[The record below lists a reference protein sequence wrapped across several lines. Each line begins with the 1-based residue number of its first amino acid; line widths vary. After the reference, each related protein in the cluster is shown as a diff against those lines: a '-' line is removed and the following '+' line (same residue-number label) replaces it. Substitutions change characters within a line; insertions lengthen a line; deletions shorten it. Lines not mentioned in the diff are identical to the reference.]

1 MRKRCLLRLVVPFL
15 LWMLIAAG
23 NALAATYYVDFAS
36 GADTNAGTST
46 TAPWKHAPG
55 MTGCSGAC
63 NSTSLAGGDL
73 VTFKGGVTWTASF
86 PWTIAG
92 GGAGATITYTTD
104 HAWFSGSSFS
114 QPTFD
119 DQAAHPGGTGMLNA
133 TNVGHLTINDLKFV
147 NCGASQVANSDKCLV
162 FDGGPHDLS
171 ITNSTFACEC
181 WITIYLPITST
192 GTFSNFTVTGND
204 FSHTSGAIWMAT
216 EQANTQVTN
225 VTYDSNT
232 FHDFSS
238 QIGGGTHGDGAW
250 HWFTV
255 PQGDSTQFLE
265 TMQFCNNK
273 FYGDFHQSFG
283 GSGGMTAFFYTE
295 GGAKNLTLC
304 NNDMSF
310 TSAIPGNFDGLI
322 VLSGSNT
329 SAGTAAIYN
338 NSLANIGANAMSGG
352 INVRGSFVNVT
363 VRNNIASGMQY
374 CVDVEDTGSQTGFVS
389 DYNLFNC
396 SSGSVGHWGT
406 PIQTYAQWRAL
417 GHDTHSSFGV
427 DPGWVAA
434 PGNERLSA
442 SSPALN
448 LGAGTNLTGLA
459 IPVLDSDLTGVARPA
474 SGAWALGA
482 YQGGAAATTPSVAP
496 PTNLSVSVN

>member
-1 MRKRCLLRLVVPFL
+1 
-15 LWMLIAAG
+15 
-23 NALAATYYVDFAS
+23 
-36 GADTNAGTST
+36 
-46 TAPWKHAPG
+46 
-55 MTGCSGAC
+55 
-63 NSTSLAGGDL
+63 
-73 VTFKGGVTWTASF
+73 
-86 PWTIAG
+86 
-92 GGAGATITYTTD
+92 
-104 HAWFSGSSFS
+104 
-114 QPTFD
+114 
-119 DQAAHPGGTGMLNA
+119 
-133 TNVGHLTINDLKFV
+133 
-147 NCGASQVANSDKCLV
+147 
-162 FDGGPHDLS
+162 
-171 ITNSTFACEC
+171 
-181 WITIYLPITST
+181 
-192 GTFSNFTVTGND
+192 
-204 FSHTSGAIWMAT
+204 
-216 EQANTQVTN
+216 
-225 VTYDSNT
+225 
-232 FHDFSS
+232 
-238 QIGGGTHGDGAW
+238 
-250 HWFTV
+250 
-255 PQGDSTQFLE
+255 
-265 TMQFCNNK
+265 
-273 FYGDFHQSFG
+273 
-283 GSGGMTAFFYTE
+283 
-295 GGAKNLTLC
+295 
-304 NNDMSF
+304 MSF

-482 YQGGAAATTPSVAP
+482 YQGGAVATTPSVAP